1 MSDELIRRNPCQVK
15 GAGSVHTPERP
26 TVTVKEVYAL
36 AETVQPRY
44 RALVLMAGFLGLR
57 WGELIGLHRR
67 DVDLEH
73 RTVRV
78 RRAVAAL
85 SNGQREI
92 KAPKS
97 AAGKRTVSIPG
108 VILPDLQEHLKRF
121 VEAGAMGVSSSGP
134 RGRPR
139 AATPSTCSGTRRAV
153 RPGSRGCTFMTFG
166 TRGTRSPRQQVP
178 AQGS

>member
-15 GAGSVHTPERP
+15 GASSVRTPERP
-26 TVTVKEVYAL
+26 TATVEEVYAL
-36 AETVQPRY
+36 AEAIQPRY

-78 RRAVAAL
+78 RRAVAEL

-108 VILPDLQEHLKRF
+108 VILPDLHEHLKRYA
-121 VEAGAMGVSSSGP
+121 EAGADGCVFVGAK
-134 RGRPR
+134 R
-139 AATPSTCSGTRRAV
+139 ATPRCI
-153 RPGSRGCTFMTFG
+153 FMTFG
-166 TRGTRSPRQQVP
+166 RRATRSPRQQVP

>member
-15 GAGSVHTPERP
+15 GASSVRTPERP
-26 TVTVKEVYAL
+26 TATVEEVYAL
-36 AETVQPRY
+36 AEAIQPRY
-44 RALVLMAGFLGLR
+44 RALVLMAG
-57 WGELIGLHRR
+57 R

-78 RRAVAAL
+78 RRAVAEL

-108 VILPDLQEHLKRF
+108 VILPDLHEHLKRYA
-121 VEAGAMGVSSSGP
+121 EAGADGCVFVGAK
-134 RGRPR
+134 R
-139 AATPSTCSGTRRAV
+139 ATPRCI
-153 RPGSRGCTFMTFG
+153 FMTFG
-166 TRGTRSPRQQVP
+166 RRATRSPRQQVP